1 MKIFIAGATG
11 VIGRRVVPQLLAAG
25 HQVTAIA
32 RSSAAQ
38 AALRQ
43 MDAGWATASLFDLD
57 ALKAA
62 TRSHDTIINLA
73 THVPPSSRALFP
85 RAWRETAH
93 IRREGSAN
101 LVAAARTAGA
111 ARFIQE
117 SFAPIYQDGGGEW
130 IDERSPVRA
139 ARYNRTTLDAER
151 SAEEF
156 TVGRGTGIAL
166 RFAYFYG
173 PDSDFTRDTIRY
185 ARKGWAAAFGDPEG
199 YLSSV
204 SHDDA
209 ARAVVAALDIE
220 SGVYNVVDDE
230 PLRRREYFAAL
241 ADMLGIPPPKLP
253 PLWLGRLTGSV
264 GETMARSLRISNRKL
279 REASDWTPTFP
290 SVREGYR
297 SVIAQMTR
305 ER

>member
-1 MKIFIAGATG
+1 
-11 VIGRRVVPQLLAAG
+11 
-25 HQVTAIA
+25 
-32 RSSAAQ
+32 
-38 AALRQ
+38 

-62 TRSHDTIINLA
+62 TRAHDTVINLA

-85 RAWRETAH
+85 RAWRETGR
-93 IRREGSAN
+93 IRREGSVN
-101 LVAAARTAGA
+101 LLAAARSAGA

-117 SFAPIYQDGGGEW
+117 SFAPIYQDGGDEW

-156 TVGRGTGIAL
+156 TAGGGTGIAL

-185 ARKGWAAAFGDPEG
+185 AQKGWAATLGDLEG
-199 YLSSV
+199 YVSSV

-209 ARAVVAALDIE
+209 ATAVVAALGIE

-230 PLRRREYFAAL
+230 PVRRREYFAAL
-241 ADMLGIPPPKLP
+241 ADMLGVPPPKLP
-253 PLWLGRLTGSV
+253 PPWMVRLTGSV

-279 REASDWTPTFP
+279 REESGWTPRFQ

-297 SVIAQMTR
+297 AVIAQMTR

>member
-11 VIGRRVVPQLLAAG
+11 VIGRRVIPQLLAAG

-32 RSSAAQ
+32 RSAAAQ

-43 MDAGWATASLFDLD
+43 MDAGWATASLFDPD

-62 TRSHDTIINLA
+62 IRTHDTVINLA

-85 RAWRETAH
+85 GAWRETGR
-93 IRREGSAN
+93 IRRQGSAN
-101 LVAAARTAGA
+101 LMAASRTAGA

-117 SFAPIYQDGGGEW
+117 SFAPIYEDGGDDW
-130 IDERSPVRA
+130 LDEHSPVRA
-139 ARYNRTTLDAER
+139 ARYNSTTLDAER

-156 TVGRGTGIAL
+156 TAGGGTGIAL

-185 ARKGWAAAFGDPEG
+185 ARKGWAATFGHPG
-199 YLSSV
+199 AYLSSV

-209 ARAVVAALDIE
+209 ATAVVAALGI
-220 SGVYNVVDDE
+220 GAGIYNVVDDE

-241 ADMLGIPPPKLP
+241 ADILGVPAPKLP
-253 PLWLGRLTGSV
+253 PLWMARVTGSV

-279 REASDWTPTFP
+279 RDTSGWAPRFP

-297 SVIAQMTR
+297 AVVAQLERTR
-305 ER
+305 